1 MTRQGLTPEQQITR
15 AAQKKVRAGETIRR
29 ARKALRDT
37 ERKKD
42 TRRKIILGAA
52 LLNVAGRNESA
63 ARFLDCIVDR
73 LQRPADR
80 AAFEN
85 FDLPKPKGSG

>member
-1 MTRQGLTPEQQITR
+1 MTRQRLTPEEQIAR
-15 AAQKKVRAGETIRR
+15 AVREKARAEETIRR

-52 LLNVAGRNESA
+52 LLDVAGRNERA
-63 ARFLDCIVDR
+63 ARFLDWIVDR

>member
-1 MTRQGLTPEQQITR
+1 MTRQRLTPEEQIAR
-15 AAQKKVRAGETIRR
+15 AVREKAKAEETIRR
-29 ARKALRDT
+29 AKKALRDT

-52 LLNVAGRNESA
+52 LLNAADRSESVANFVS
-63 ARFLDCIVDR
+63 FVVDR
-73 LQRPADR
+73 LQRPTDR

-85 FDLPKPKGSG
+85 FDLPKPRGAG